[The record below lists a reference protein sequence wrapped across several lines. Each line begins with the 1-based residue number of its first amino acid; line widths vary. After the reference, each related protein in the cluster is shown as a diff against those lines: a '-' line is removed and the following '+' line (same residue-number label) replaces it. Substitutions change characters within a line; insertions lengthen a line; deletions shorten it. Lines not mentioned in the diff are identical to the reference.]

1 MKTRGIRNNNPFNI
15 RKSSNK
21 WIGKIK
27 GTDKE
32 FETFDTLEHGYR
44 AGLIILRTYYNK
56 YKLHTYGEIL
66 KRFAPPCENEL
77 SYYYD
82 FIFQNAHLLPTH
94 YLKLNTLLYVIAPLI
109 AMYES
114 GLPPTPAFADPIV
127 KSLIK

>member
-1 MKTRGIRNNNPFNI
+1 MQTRGLRNNNPFNI
-15 RKSSNK
+15 RKSSNN

-56 YKLHTYGEIL
+56 YKLHTYGDIIH
-66 KRFAPPCENEL
+66 RFAPPCENEL
-77 SYYYD
+77 TYYYD
-82 FIFQNAHLLPTH
+82 YIFQNAHLLPTH
-94 YLKLNTLLYVIAPLI
+94 YLKLNTLLYVIAPHI
-109 AMYES
+109 ACYES
-114 GLPPTPAFADPIV
+114 GLRVTPEFADPIV